1 MCNKG
6 CPKINCYEMLEEDTK
21 GYSIET
27 VVRLQE
33 ESLPFDECEKILN
46 MLEIIYG

>member
-1 MCNKG
+1 MYNNG
-6 CPKINCYEMLEEDTK
+6 CCKINCYEMLDTK

-33 ESLPFDECEKILN
+33 ESLPPDECEKLLN